1 MKTELIIY
9 LAFIILM
16 TLLTMAAYY
25 IDKRKA
31 IKGTWRT
38 KEKTLILMSLLG
50 GAFGGLIGLYVFRH
64 KTKHFYFVLANLFGV
79 ALILIGYFLISEY
92 VTIIK

>member
-9 LAFIILM
+9 LAFIGLM
-16 TLLTMAAYY
+16 TLLTMGAYY

-38 KEKTLILMSLLG
+38 KEKTLLLMSIFG
-50 GAFGGLIGLYVFRH
+50 GSLGGLIGLYVFRH
-64 KTKHFYFVLANLFGV
+64 KTKHFYFVLANFFGL
-79 ALILIGYFLISEY
+79 ALIMVGYYLIHVY
-92 VTIIK
+92 VNVL

>member
-1 MKTELIIY
+1 MKTDLIIY
-9 LAFIILM
+9 LVFIGLM

-38 KEKTLILMSLLG
+38 KEKTLLLMSLLG
-50 GAFGGLIGLYVFRH
+50 GAIGGLVGLYGFRH
-64 KTKHFYFVLANLFGV
+64 KTKHFYFVLTNLLGL
-79 ALILIGYFLISEY
+79 ALILIGFYLISTY
-92 VTIIK
+92 VNVI